1 MWITLIDRRIGKFTY
16 LGHILG
22 FPGGSED
29 KVSAY
34 NVGDPGL
41 IPGSGRSPGEGN
53 GNPLQY
59 SCLENP
65 MDGGAWWATVHRV
78 AKGRTWLSNFTFISL
93 SELLFNLCNISLNFM
108 WIILTDRRVG
118 EFTYLGHSFET
129 DISFCFK
136 VKSMIKW
143 SNFVNLDAD
152 IKVIFFLVFDSVT
165 GKFWSMLGT
174 THVHESTFQLW
185 ILWSK
190 NRSSIS
196 DENLASKLRYTVRVK
211 HSGFWRQNRI
221 FCNISH

>member
-16 LGHILG
+16 LEHILG

-93 SELLFNLCNISLNFM
+93 SELLFNLCNLSLNFM

-152 IKVIFFLVFDSVT
+152 IKVIFFWYLIQLLENFEACLEQLMYMNLLFSCEFYGLKTVQVFLM
-165 GKFWSMLGT
+165 K
-174 THVHESTFQLW
+174 
-185 ILWSK
+185 I
-190 NRSSIS
+190 
-196 DENLASKLRYTVRVK
+196 
-211 HSGFWRQNRI
+211 
-221 FCNISH
+221 